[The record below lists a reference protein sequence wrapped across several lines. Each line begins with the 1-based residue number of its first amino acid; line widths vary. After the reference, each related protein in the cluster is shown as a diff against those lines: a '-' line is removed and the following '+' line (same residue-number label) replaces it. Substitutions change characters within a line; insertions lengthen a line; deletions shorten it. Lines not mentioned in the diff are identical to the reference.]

1 MWELC
6 ENARFSQSFWPI
18 ATLCVT
24 AKFPHQKIRRD
35 FGILRS
41 GSPIY
46 YVNFFSASFK
56 IPNDFLI
63 NIALSFHFLV
73 SLVDVAVLINQFSLF
88 IKCIKVFYN
97 CFPVL
102 IIMLFIHEQEYD
114 LQSNSLVRKK

>member
-6 ENARFSQSFWPI
+6 ENARFSLSFWRI
-18 ATLCVT
+18 AKLCVF
-24 AKFPHQKIRRD
+24 AKFPHQEIRRD